1 MKKSNLRKAAA
12 LLLATGVLFT
22 ASCSKNQKVTTDGIV
37 AEPDGRE
44 YTFTYPSDW
53 SVLRDDSMYAI
64 ESPAIVVEK
73 VEKSANISVLSAV
86 IHDDAADYYE
96 ISEAELLDAYV
107 PQYMDMVK
115 AEFGSMTFDGE
126 IETCEVSGKDARR
139 VSYSYADPFTGEE
152 FFFETVFAIL
162 KTEAYCHCYYITYTA
177 NGKQAFDEFHGGLEK
192 VVASFDFN

>member
-1 MKKSNLRKAAA
+1 MKTKNLKKAAA

-22 ASCSKNQKVTTDGIV
+22 ASCSKNQKVTSEGII

-64 ESPAIVVEK
+64 ESPSIVVDKTEK
-73 VEKSANISVLSAV
+73 NANISVLSAV
-86 IHDDAADYYE
+86 IHKDSKDYYDV
-96 ISEAELLDAYV
+96 SESDLLDAYV
-107 PQYMDMVK
+107 PTYMDMVK

-126 IETCEVSGKDARR
+126 IEVCEVSGKDARR
-139 VSYSYADPFTGEE
+139 VSYSYTDPFTGEE

-162 KTEAYCHCYYITYTA
+162 KTEAFCHCYYITYTA
-177 NGKQAFDEFHGGLEK
+177 NGTNAFDEFHGGLEK